1 MSKMGFH
8 VQWVQLIM
16 ECVRLVNYIVHF
28 NDTETD
34 EFVPTRG
41 LRQCDPLLQYLFLL
55 CSE

>member
-16 ECVRLVNYIVHF
+16 ECVPLVNYIVHF

-41 LRQCDPLLQYLFLL
+41 LR
-55 CSE
+55 